1 MPQDQHKALYGKA
14 VAFFRGTQMGD
25 PARARRWRAVLWVA
39 SATNETCYAALEALR
54 CEPDQF
60 APGALYDALA
70 APDRL
75 LLDAAAS
82 LLQNGST
89 VSLAALAGD
98 LDDERL
104 ALVLDGI
111 CLLHG
116 SALPPHLAALG
127 GSA

>member
-1 MPQDQHKALYGKA
+1 MAQDQHEVLYGKA
-14 VAFFRGTQMGD
+14 LAFFRGTQMGD

-39 SATNETCYAALEALR
+39 SATDETCYAALEALR

-60 APGALYDALA
+60 VPGALYDALS

-82 LLQNGST
+82 LLQSAST

-98 LDDERL
+98 LDDGRL
-104 ALVLDGI
+104 NHVLDGI
-111 CLLHG
+111 RLLHG
-116 SALPPHLAALG
+116 SNLPPHLAALG